1 MDNNI
6 KLSRKELYDKVWAKP
21 MIQLAKEFNLSD
33 NDLRKICK
41 NFHIPIPPVGYWQKI
56 QYGKKVTQLSLPKTD
71 AEKEININA
80 NELKH
85 NFSPENSIRSTVA
98 EKIRNHSS
106 LILKVNDRLS
116 KPDDIVVKTQS
127 NLETKKLSDS
137 YEKVKGTISTSRGFP
152 SIVVTP
158 KNVSRSLR
166 ILDNLIK
173 NFKVLGYQVSL
184 SNEGLKIT
192 AYDDDKMLIYIREKS
207 NATLTPNKW
216 GWNDRELVANGK
228 LAIKVGR
235 FGTFEF
241 VDTDKSPVENQIEK
255 ILIKIE
261 TEFQEMAE
269 QKRKWKIEEEKR
281 EELRKIEEAKQQL
294 KDDELKKFIDFFNDA
309 HRWKKFMILKEYFE
323 YIKIKNPDDQEWIQW
338 TENKLNWYDPSKN
351 EFDDLLDQV
360 DKDTLEDISKKKWR
374 W

>member
-1 MDNNI
+1 MRNNI
-6 KLSRKELYDKVWAKP
+6 KLSRKELYDKVWGKP

-33 NDLRKICK
+33 NGLRKICK
-41 NFHIPIPPVGYWQKI
+41 KFEIPIPPVGYWQKL
-56 QYGKKVTQLSLPKTD
+56 QYGKKVTQLPLPIKD
-71 AEKEININA
+71 KEKEINMNV

-85 NFSPENSIRSTVA
+85 NFSPENSIRSAVV
-98 EKIRNHSS
+98 EKIRNNSS
-106 LILKVNDRLS
+106 LILKVSDRLN

-137 YEKVKGTISTSRGFP
+137 YENVKGTISTSRGFP
-152 SIVVTP
+152 SIVVSP

-173 NFKVLGYQVSL
+173 NFKILGYQVSL

-192 AYDDDKMLIYIREKS
+192 AYNDDKMLIYIREKS
-207 NATLTPNKW
+207 NAKLTPNKW
-216 GWNDRELVANGK
+216 GWNDRELTANGK
-228 LAIKVGR
+228 LAIKVAS

-241 VDTDKSPVENQIEK
+241 VDSDKSPVENQIEK

-269 QKRKWKIEEEKR
+269 QKRKWKIEEERR
-281 EELRKIEEAKQQL
+281 EELRKVEEAKQQL
-294 KDDELKKFIDFFNDA
+294 KGEELKKFIDFFNDA

-338 TENKLNWYDPSKN
+338 AENKLNWYDPSKN
-351 EFDDLLDQV
+351 EFDKLLDQV
-360 DKDTLEDISKKKWR
+360 DKDTLEDISKKK
-374 W
+374 